1 MAVSLGGFG
10 VTARTLRKQSVF
22 TSVVVLSLA
31 LAIAVNTT
39 MYSMLDA
46 LMHPRLDMKDPASLY
61 WIRFYGDFKNVV
73 GNRERDQA
81 IASGLHG
88 VEAVTRA
95 QPMFGRSFIE
105 RGQTIIEG
113 GALGVGENYFDL
125 VRPRIIAGRTF
136 RAADVQ
142 AAEQPAVISE
152 QFAAIL
158 FPKGELPI
166 NERITVNRIP
176 YTVIGVISDASNFP
190 TDRQR
195 LWLLAPFE
203 NKGTYQRLIRLRRGT
218 SVKDAERELAVIAA
232 HIAQEAGEAESE
244 VAFRFHQAADPE
256 FQVRGLHYALL
267 FAVGAVLLVACA
279 NLANLQLARGISR
292 RRDLALR
299 SALGATRGRLVGHL
313 LRESVLLAAGGL
325 ATGLLLTWLA
335 GHLMRATIP
344 PSMGGYVVAPVMSVR
359 VILFAIVA
367 TIVCLFFVGLAPSL
381 YVSRADPSEALKAG
395 AGTGAT
401 RTNRRKY
408 GALVGVEIA
417 LALALTSGA
426 VLTVRSALRASQLG
440 TGFDPAP
447 LVTGMVGPVVRP
459 RAGMP
464 YSEMLQ
470 SAAARVKTIKG
481 VTEAAATTS
490 FGTIGGAVTVEDPG
504 GVREKPA
511 PNFGITMVSPS
522 YFRTLRRPVV
532 RGRDFIEGERDEGAV
547 IIDEQT
553 ARVLWPNANPVGA
566 QIKFGESKS
575 VAPYVRV
582 VGVVGE
588 QDGFRSDPNLAI
600 IMRQVNR
607 LGRIYYL
614 PGPRD
619 TLDGTRYGPLSIT
632 ARTDGNA
639 QSLATTIA
647 RAFFDAGDY
656 RTFGIASMD
665 NYLGVTRARQS
676 SRFISGMFSLFAALG
691 VALAAF
697 GVYGV
702 AAHSVAE
709 RRRELGVR
717 IALGATSRDILHAVL
732 RESATVVLLG
742 VAFGLLCTK
751 YGVRLLGNLAIE
763 DDFFNA
769 GLFAVVALALA
780 ATAVTA
786 AMVPALRATRV
797 DPTESLRND

>member
-1 MAVSLGGFG
+1 MAVSLHGFRI
-10 VTARTLRKQSVF
+10 TARTLRNQPVF

-61 WIRFYGDFKNVV
+61 WIRFYGDYKGVV
-73 GNRERDQA
+73 SNRERDRA
-81 IASGLHG
+81 IESGLHG

-95 QPMFGRSFIE
+95 QPVNGRFIE
-105 RGQTIIEG
+105 HGPTIIEG
-113 GALGVGENYFDL
+113 AALGVGDNYFDL
-125 VRPRIIAGRTF
+125 LQPRIIAGRTF

-142 AAEQPAVISE
+142 SAEQPAVISE
-152 QFAAIL
+152 QFAARL
-158 FPKGELPI
+158 FPQGESPI
-166 NERITVNRIP
+166 NERITVDRIA
-176 YTVIGVISDASNFP
+176 YTVIGVILDASNFP

-195 LWLLAPFE
+195 LWLLAPFQ
-203 NKGTYQRLIRLRRGT
+203 NKGMYDRLIRLRRGT

-232 HIAQEAGEAESE
+232 HIAQQSGESE
-244 VAFRFHQAADPE
+244 RDVAFRFHQAADPE

-325 ATGLLLTWLA
+325 ATGLLLTWVA
-335 GHLMRATIP
+335 GRLLRATVP
-344 PSMGGYVVAPVMSVR
+344 PSMGGYVVVPAMSVR
-359 VILFAIVA
+359 VLLFAIAA
-367 TIVCLFFVGLAPSL
+367 TIICLLLVGLAPSL

-408 GALVGVEIA
+408 GALVCVEIA

-440 TGFDPAP
+440 TGFDPGP
-447 LVTGMVGPVVRP
+447 LVTGMVGPVVGP

-464 YSEMLQ
+464 YSELLQ
-470 SAAARVKTIKG
+470 SVAARVKTIKG
-481 VTEAAATTS
+481 VTDAAATTS
-490 FGTIGGAVTVEDPG
+490 LGTTGGAITVEDPG

-511 PNFGITMVSPS
+511 PNFGITLVSPS
-522 YFRTLRRPVV
+522 YFRTLRLPVV
-532 RGRDFIEGERDEGAV
+532 RGRDFFEGERDEGAV

-566 QIKFGESKS
+566 QIKLGESKS

-588 QDGFRSDPNLAI
+588 QEGFRSDPNLTI
-600 IMRQVNR
+600 IMRQVNQ

-619 TLDGTRYGPLSIT
+619 TLDGRRYGPLSIT
-632 ARTDGNA
+632 ARTEGSA

-647 RAFFDAGDY
+647 RAFFEAGDY
-656 RTFGIASMD
+656 RTFGISPMEA
-665 NYLGVTRARQS
+665 YLGVIRARQS

-691 VALAAF
+691 VGLAAF

-702 AAHSVAE
+702 VAHSVAE

-732 RESATVVLLG
+732 RESVAVVLLG
-742 VAFGLLCTK
+742 VALGLLCTK
-751 YGVRLLGNLAIE
+751 YGVQLLITMTLDG
-763 DDFFNA
+763 DVYNA
-769 GLFAVVALALA
+769 ALFALVALGLA
-780 ATAVTA
+780 ATTVIA